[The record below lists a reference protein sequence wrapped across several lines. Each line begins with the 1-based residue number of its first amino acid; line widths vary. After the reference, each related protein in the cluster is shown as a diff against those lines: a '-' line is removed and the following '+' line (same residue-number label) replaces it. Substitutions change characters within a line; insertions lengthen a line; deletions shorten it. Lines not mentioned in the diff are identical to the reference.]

1 MITGDNLLTA
11 VYVAKAA
18 NMTKSESVRLLD
30 LDEDRSL
37 VSSVISNQRFC
48 FLFFRCFC
56 VVGVVCSRF
65 SSQKSNLFC
74 VLKGV
79 VAV

>member
-18 NMTKSESVRLLD
+18 NMTKSESVRLLE

-56 VVGVVCSRF
+56 VVGVVCSF
-65 SSQKSNLFC
+65 LLLKIQFVLC